1 MKAAVFDFDGTLADT
16 MEFWNRLARNYL
28 LSIGLEPLADLKKAL
43 EKLTV
48 DEGAIYMKEKYRIEE
63 NEIEIQAEM
72 DELLYKYYRKDAQ
85 LKPYVLEMLEKLKSR
100 GIRMAIAT
108 VTDEDFILAV
118 LKRYKISHY
127 FEFIQTCENVGISKD
142 NISFFDLL
150 PERLNLR
157 PKEIYIFE
165 DTLYSIVSAKKAGLK
180 VVGVEDDFAARNKEE
195 IVKLSDIYIKDFNE
209 YIDLIDR
216 DMKI

>member
-118 LKRYKISHY
+118 LKR
-127 FEFIQTCENVGISKD
+127 
-142 NISFFDLL
+142 
-150 PERLNLR
+150 
-157 PKEIYIFE
+157 
-165 DTLYSIVSAKKAGLK
+165 
-180 VVGVEDDFAARNKEE
+180 
-195 IVKLSDIYIKDFNE
+195 
-209 YIDLIDR
+209 
-216 DMKI
+216 